1 MSVSKYLFIV
11 SMNVKTEYEDLFNE
25 VYDDEHVPYLLKVP
39 GVNKVKRGKGEPF
52 QFSIAGETKDMDA
65 PHQKFVALYEIEN
78 TLPIDHIS
86 CISIFK
92 MIIIDSPSLI
102 ETFID
107 KPLTPSNWFE
117 VTQEKID
124 EFAKSTGDFQ
134 WIHVDIEKAKKEMPE
149 GKTIAHGYFMVSL
162 LPVLSAQ
169 TSKINNSSRT
179 INYGSDKIRFIN
191 PVQVNSKVRLH
202 RKIKKVNLMENGGYR
217 VINNYEME
225 IDGKKKPAFVAETIS
240 LVFP

>member
-1 MSVSKYLFIV
+1 M
-11 SMNVKTEYEDLFNE
+11 
-25 VYDDEHVPYLLKVP
+25 LKV
-39 GVNKVKRGKGEPF
+39 
-52 QFSIAGETKDMDA
+52 
-65 PHQKFVALYEIEN
+65 KFPQDLKKFEN
-78 TLPIDHIS
+78 YDLGYSDWFLIDQE
-86 CISIFK
+86 
-92 MIIIDSPSLI
+92 LI
-102 ETFID
+102 
-107 KPLTPSNWFE
+107 NA
-117 VTQEKID
+117 
-124 EFAKSTGDFQ
+124 FAKLSGDDQ
-134 WIHVDIEKAKKEMPE
+134 WIHVDSDRALNEMPG

-225 IDGKKKPAFVAETIS
+225 IDGKEKPAFVAETIS